1 VGTMLRH
8 AFFCQRSSD
17 CRFAQPVGA
26 LAVAMIQSAFGAV
39 LVSAASNSLLL
50 KPRALPTDYAAVTLS
65 PITVRTDEEEDSAI

>member
-1 VGTMLRH
+1 MLRH
-8 AFFCQRSSD
+8 GFFYQRSSD

-50 KPRALPTDYAAVTLS
+50 KPRALPTD
-65 PITVRTDEEEDSAI
+65 